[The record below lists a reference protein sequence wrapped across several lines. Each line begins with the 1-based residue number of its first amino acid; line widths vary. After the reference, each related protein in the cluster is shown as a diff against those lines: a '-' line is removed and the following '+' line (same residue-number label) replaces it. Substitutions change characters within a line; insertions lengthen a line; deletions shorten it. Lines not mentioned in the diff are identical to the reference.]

1 MFRTAR
7 SSPAPALAAA
17 VTRAGAAVVTGAGA
31 VVVTGAGAVVVTGA
45 GAVVVTGAGAV
56 VVTGAAAVVVT
67 GAGAVVV
74 TGAGAVVVTG
84 GGAVVVTGEA
94 TAALETD
101 GPDGGAT
108 NRSGPRAELLAIPLV
123 GAEAVGAAVEGAIA
137 SPRLSTRAGAGAVG
151 VTGTIRP
158 LAAEPEFA
166 DFTADEGFGA
176 VDCENGAGLFARLDS
191 EYALTFGVTVVAAFE
206 GAMVFVCDP
215 ALVGDWS
222 PAGIEL
228 GALGYPP
235 TPGAFGTAVRSGSA
249 ATGDDPSTGS
259 KCCTTTTRS
268 TIATETESAVMIPV
282 TNLERYAPF

>member
-7 SSPAPALAAA
+7 SSPAPALAAAGAA

-31 VVVTGAGAVVVTGA
+31 VVVTGAGAVVVTGG
-45 GAVVVTGAGAV
+45 GAAVVTGAAAV

-74 TGAGAVVVTG
+74 TGA
-84 GGAVVVTGEA
+84 A

-108 NRSGPRAELLAIPLV
+108 NRSAPREEPLATPLV
-123 GAEAVGAAVEGAIA
+123 GGEAVGAVVEGAIA
-137 SPRLSTRAGAGAVG
+137 SARLSTRAGAGAVG

-176 VDCENGAGLFARLDS
+176 VDCENGAGLFVRLDS
-191 EYALTFGVTVVAAFE
+191 EYALPFGVTVVGVFE
-206 GAMVFVCDP
+206 GAVVLVCEPTFVADR
-215 ALVGDWS
+215 S
-222 PAGIEL
+222 PAGVEL
-228 GALGYPP
+228 GALGCAP
-235 TPGAFGTAVRSGSA
+235 TPEAVGTAVNSGSA
-249 ATGDDPSTGS
+249 ATRDDPSTGS
-259 KCCTTTTRS
+259 KYCTRTTRRTMAS
-268 TIATETESAVMIPV
+268 ETDSAVMTPV
-282 TNLERYAPF
+282 TNVERCAPF